1 MVLFSFPLIEGS
13 RNKLSK
19 FIALF
24 SMEQRTQ
31 DSVDAINNEYL
42 LLSVHFESMITESI
56 LFPVDRYLLPVRIRC
71 LLVYYVLLCRHMKI
85 ALGRRLIYVNLIETR
100 LQRIPIR

>member
-24 SMEQRTQ
+24 SVEQRTQ
-31 DSVDAINNEYL
+31 DTVDVINNEYL

-56 LFPVDRYLLPVRIRC
+56 LFPVDRYLLPARIRC
-71 LLVYYVLLCRHMKI
+71 LLVYYVLCRHMKI